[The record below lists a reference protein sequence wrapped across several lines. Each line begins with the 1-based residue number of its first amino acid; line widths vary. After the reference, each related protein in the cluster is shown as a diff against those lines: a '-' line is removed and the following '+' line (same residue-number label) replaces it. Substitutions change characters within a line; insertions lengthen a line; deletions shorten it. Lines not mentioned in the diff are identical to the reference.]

1 MGVLCYT
8 LIPRVMRILVS
19 GKRTVLK
26 FRHYEKAIKFE
37 KNLPPILP
45 KQLFLLSIVKKSGSC
60 FFQIFVAFSER
71 LDFMQNEH

>member
-60 FFQIFVAFSER
+60 KAGLYAKRALVPS
-71 LDFMQNEH
+71 MK